1 MSRNVDMD
9 KEYSLI
15 EQMKAGNMDAFD
27 ALYWQYQKA
36 VFNNILSL
44 VKERETAEDLLQD
57 VFISLWEKKDS
68 IDTGRSLG
76 GWLFVTSYNRAINF
90 LKKKAREHKASAVI
104 SEVSMHI
111 PVEESLEEMRIR
123 ELEKAIQILPSQ
135 KQKALYLC
143 KIKGLSYIEASSA
156 LHISKNTVKEHIS
169 GAMQSIKA
177 RLLKIPGIGIL
188 FFFANI
194 TLK

>member
-15 EQMKAGNMDAFD
+15 EQMKAGDMDAFD

-90 LKKKAREHKASAVI
+90 LKQKAREQKASAVI